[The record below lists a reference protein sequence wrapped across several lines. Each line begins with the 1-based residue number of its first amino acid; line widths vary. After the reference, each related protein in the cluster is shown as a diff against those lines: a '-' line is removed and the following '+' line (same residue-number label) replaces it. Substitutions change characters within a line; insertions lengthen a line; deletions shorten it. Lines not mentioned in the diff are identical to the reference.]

1 MSRNLSYTFLHTDII
16 LNKVVEWEL
25 WQVYVSS
32 SLGAAFNFACVA
44 LYFESAVLTAH
55 PVSEVCMTGMY
66 MLYIYSYIF
75 LTLLQGIVGGFLST
89 AFYSVSVVF
98 LLIFFAPIAD
108 YIWMNYVLIV
118 AVATAIPLFLLSGK
132 PMDFVQESK

>member
-1 MSRNLSYTFLHTDII
+1 MVLNLSKMYI
-16 LNKVVEWEL
+16 
-25 WQVYVSS
+25 VYCIFYYAYCSS
-32 SLGAAFNFACVA
+32 
-44 LYFESAVLTAH
+44 
-55 PVSEVCMTGMY
+55 
-66 MLYIYSYIF
+66 

-132 PMDFVQESK
+132 PKDFVQQSK

>member
-1 MSRNLSYTFLHTDII
+1 MYVKICVVQSYR
-16 LNKVVEWEL
+16 V
-25 WQVYVSS
+25 
-32 SLGAAFNFACVA
+32 
-44 LYFESAVLTAH
+44 
-55 PVSEVCMTGMY
+55 
-66 MLYIYSYIF
+66 